1 MKWENIVGDYFIF
14 TRWKTRNTRKNN
26 IKPIKSP
33 ITNGIKELLISVGD
47 KSSPYILGQ
56 LKEGS
61 NENTITN
68 KCEKLKGI
76 FMHYGYIGLG
86 NLGAACAG
94 CLLKAGF
101 EVTVFDLNKTLAEP
115 LIAAGAKWAESAEDV
130 AASVDHVITCLP
142 SPAVSEKVLRQILP
156 VMKKGASWI
165 EMSTLGRDDVLA
177 LAKVAEAAGVRML
190 ELPVTGGVH
199 LAYRGEI
206 TMLPG
211 GDKDLVDLHWKAF
224 EAMGNRIFHMGPL
237 GSSSIIKVITN
248 MLAFIHLKACG
259 EALMLAKRGGL
270 DLGQAWHAIAASSGN
285 SFVHETEGALILN
298 GSYDI
303 AFSLDLALK
312 DLGFALGFG
321 KEFGVPL
328 ELASMTNQTYVA
340 AKAAYGGDAQS
351 PMIAKLLEDLLGTD
365 LRAPGFPARL
375 E

>member
-1 MKWENIVGDYFIF
+1 
-14 TRWKTRNTRKNN
+14 
-26 IKPIKSP
+26 
-33 ITNGIKELLISVGD
+33 
-47 KSSPYILGQ
+47 
-56 LKEGS
+56 
-61 NENTITN
+61 
-68 KCEKLKGI
+68 
-76 FMHYGYIGLG
+76 MHYGYIGLG

-94 CLLKAGF
+94 CLVKDGF
-101 EVTVFDLNKTLAEP
+101 KVTVFDLNAKLADP
-115 LIAAGAKWAESAEDV
+115 LIAQGATLASSAEEL

-142 SPAVSEKVLRQILP
+142 SPAVSERVLRNILP
-156 VMKKGASWI
+156 RMKKDASWV
-165 EMSTLGRDDVLA
+165 EMSTLGRDEVLK
-177 LAKVAEAAGVRML
+177 LAAVAADAGVRMM

-199 LAYRGEI
+199 LAYQGKI
-206 TMLPG
+206 TMLAG
-211 GDKDLVDLHWKAF
+211 GDKDLFDLHHRAMQ
-224 EAMGNRIFHMGPL
+224 AMGDRIFHMGPL

-248 MLAFIHLKACG
+248 MLAFIHLKATS

-303 AFSLDLALK
+303 AFNIDLALK

-328 ELASMTNQTYVA
+328 DLASMTNQTYIA
-340 AKAAYGGDAQS
+340 AKAAYGGEAQS